1 MFEYLFS
8 LVDLLTISSEVQQ
21 SILDR
26 LDDFLLGEK
35 QTSRKSSLTLV
46 AEPDMTIRQA
56 SGSELWQALIPELQR
71 YGISE
76 AQASQY
82 RETILERA
90 AASAAAREQGSPVS
104 SLERG
109 YPQHLSEDAEVLS
122 ATYGPGVVTDTV
134 QRLFRAHITQK
145 LSKISFTVTNETL
158 GDTRP
163 GVGKVFCLVWRK
175 LYHLDLGGTL
185 YSAPQRISSRE
196 RNTVVIDLSNPLPHH
211 ESSGDKP
218 GSIHIVAASWHDMDV
233 TKKVAAIAKTD
244 QEPSISAS
252 NYEFDK
258 DPADGATKT
267 LSVTWAYSDI
277 AAALSY
283 CEVTTRDEGQTL
295 TIPPFLDV
303 KMANWGGLDITN
315 TVRAR
320 IGLYQNLSLDT
331 NNIYDI
337 APSDPW
343 PQTKKSILILYQ
355 YGTYPMQIIV
365 VPEGSGLLTIS
376 PSNPFSRK
384 FFFRSNNGPGPDIS
398 ILAVVCEHS
407 IFEVIGS

>member
-1 MFEYLFS
+1 MLKYLS
-8 LVDLLTISSEVQQ
+8 CPVDLLTISSEVQQ
-21 SILDR
+21 LILER

-35 QTSRKSSLTLV
+35 QTSRRSSLTLV

-76 AQASQY
+76 VQASQY

-90 AASAAAREQGSPVS
+90 AASAAALEQGSPVS
-104 SLERG
+104 SPEAGR
-109 YPQHLSEDAEVLS
+109 PQHLSEDAEVLS
-122 ATYGPGVVTDTV
+122 ATYGPGVVTDMV

-163 GVGKVFCLVWRK
+163 GIGKAFCLVWRK
-175 LYHLDLGGTL
+175 VYHLDLGGTL
-185 YSAPQRISSRE
+185 YSAPQRISARE
-196 RNTVVIDLSNPLPHH
+196 RDTIVIDLNIQLPHH
-211 ESSGDKP
+211 QSSDDKP

-233 TKKVAAIAKTD
+233 IKKVAAIAKTD
-244 QEPSISAS
+244 QEPNISAS
-252 NYEFDK
+252 NYEFDR
-258 DPADGATKT
+258 DPAYGATKT

-283 CEVTTRDEGQTL
+283 CEVTTKDEGQTL
-295 TIPPFLDV
+295 TIPPFLDI
-303 KMANWGGLDITN
+303 KYANYGGLDITN
-315 TVRAR
+315 TLRAR
-320 IGLYQNLSLDT
+320 IGLYQTLSLDT
-331 NNIYDI
+331 NNINDI

-343 PQTKKSILILYQ
+343 PHTTKSILILYQ

-365 VPEGSGLLTIS
+365 VPEGIGLLTIS

-384 FFFRSNNGPGPDIS
+384 FFFRSNKGPSPEIS
-398 ILAVVCEHS
+398 ILAVVCKRS
-407 IFEVIGS
+407 IFEPIGS